1 MDSSGTTPA
10 TEMRLA
16 LRRMEAAYE
25 GDIAARDREIEALQ
39 RSLAACKLH
48 DLEAAWQR

>member
-1 MDSSGTTPA
+1 MSEDKSV
-10 TEMRLA
+10 MIL
-16 LRRMEAAYE
+16 LRCSEWTAYE
-25 GDIAARDREIEALQ
+25 GDIDIAARDREIEALQ